1 MKQSSKNKAGDSV
14 LLGSVCVD
22 SGQLL
27 IVDPAYLKDWRDDLQ
42 YLDIRRYTDEVGRVY
57 QYRSKPIHGFDPKVP
72 KKFTKGVDEFFGHY
86 NETLSTGKTP
96 NQHLKDGDWKKV
108 AVATGYENSFS
119 YAGACH
125 ATLEGD
131 NEAGMLG
138 DKVIDPP
145 KSGFGLALATRTMW
159 GDGVYDVLG
168 IKNDDGVIE
177 AIVIPLDI
185 YDFDDLVPPGHDTN
199 AVIKEVTA

>member
-1 MKQSSKNKAGDSV
+1 MKQRSKNKAGDSV

-57 QYRSKPIHGFDPKVP
+57 QYKLKTFKAPKICAQITKLP
-72 KKFTKGVDEFFGHY
+72 KKFTKGVDEFFGSFE
-86 NETLSTGKTP
+86 ETLSTGKTP
-96 NQHLKDGDWKKV
+96 NQHLKDDDWKKV
-108 AVATGYENSFS
+108 VVATGYENSFS

-185 YDFDDLVPPGHDTN
+185 YDFDFPEP
-199 AVIKEVTA
+199 KEVAK